1 MSPRPG
7 GLVVREL
14 LDVRDQAAASD
25 LLMGVWQSADGSVPP
40 ELLRAMSFAGNYV
53 AGAYR
58 DGRLVGA
65 AVGFLARGAAEER
78 VHLHSHVVGV
88 TAEARGQGVGMALKL
103 HQRSWALDHGV
114 AEITWTFDPLLR
126 VNAVFNIERLGARP
140 TSYLPDFYGTLE
152 DPINAGDLTDRLLV
166 SWDLAS
172 PGVAAALSR
181 QPRDPALHGG
191 ATDGASPLLSVD
203 GDDRPRLHQLSGQS
217 AVVIAIP
224 RDIAALR
231 RDDPALARRWRTTMR
246 QAMVG
251 ALAAGYVFEGR
262 LVGSGYLL
270 RPPRLR
276 HAVGGS

>member
-1 MSPRPG
+1 MSPVARSR

-25 LLMGVWQSADGSVPP
+25 LLMGVWRSADGSVPR

-58 DGRLVGA
+58 EDRLVGA
-65 AVGFLARGAAEER
+65 AVAFFARGAAEER

-88 TAEARGQGVGMALKL
+88 AAEARRQGVGMALKL
-103 HQRSWALDHGV
+103 HQRSWALGRGV
-114 AEITWTFDPLLR
+114 AEIKWTFDPLLR

-140 TSYLPDFYGTLE
+140 TSYLPDFYGTLD

-172 PGVAAALSR
+172 PSVAATLDR
-181 QPRDPALHGG
+181 QDSSPPRG
-191 ATDGASPLLSVD
+191 ATEMASPLLTVD
-203 GDDRPRLHQLSGQS
+203 SDNRPRLHPVSGES
-217 AVVIAIP
+217 AVAIAIP

-231 RDDPALARRWRTTMR
+231 RDDPALARLWRTTMR
-246 QAMVG
+246 QAIVE
-251 ALAAGYVFEGR
+251 ALADGYVFEGR
-262 LVGSGYLL
+262 LTASGYLL
-270 RPPRLR
+270 RQPRLR